1 MLVKHGSRYI
11 RVHPCNLQLRNKNL
25 YQNKDWFPSDIDLS
39 NSSLEKGPNVAT
51 DNFQIVKVLF
61 DNEKM
66 GDNDNMS
73 DNEVICPM
81 DGESD
86 KNENILNSEDV
97 IDIIDVQQNT
107 D

>member
-1 MLVKHGSRYI
+1 
-11 RVHPCNLQLRNKNL
+11 
-25 YQNKDWFPSDIDLS
+25 
-39 NSSLEKGPNVAT
+39 
-51 DNFQIVKVLF
+51 
-61 DNEKM
+61 M